1 MIEPSCHSNLLNI
14 SYQSFWV
21 APVKIDVG
29 KTILGGDTILLG
41 GNGRAYKDGLYARQ
55 QSSSLLLLPAH
66 WFLFSC

>member
-21 APVKIDVG
+21 APVKIDVA

-41 GNGRAYKDGLYARQ
+41 GNGRAYKDGLYMHDNSA
-55 QSSSLLLLPAH
+55 L
-66 WFLFSC
+66 